1 MVHIR
6 YSRWDARLRDSLDS
20 ETVFDQLND
29 YMNDTGD
36 LQQAMRR
43 LMQKGIKQGEKRTKG
58 LDELLAQVAREM
70 RKLYDEYRLQSA
82 MDEVEQQLDSI
93 VDQER
98 RTLEDLDQAGQDVQ
112 GKQQFLNDLPGK
124 PSEAVEK
131 LTSYRFENA
140 DAEKEFQQLLQ
151 QLEQLRK
158 LENWLRREGSLFRG
172 QTPMQFQQSAELME
186 RMEEL
191 RRLEGQ
197 LSSMQL
203 RDVDKELLEKLLGG
217 NPKLDFEGVMRMQ
230 SLLEEGGYV
239 LEQGDRFDLT
249 PRGVR
254 RVGQL
259 ALRDIYQQLRRDG
272 MGRHS
277 ARYRGSQEVMTE
289 NSRPYVQG
297 DPLHLNMIQTLKNA
311 LLHGGSVP
319 VKIHPGDFAVY
330 ESEHTTRA
338 ATVLL
343 LDMSWSMSWEG
354 RFAAAKK
361 VALAMESLVRSL
373 HPRDYFGIV
382 GFFTRAVELKPK
394 DLPQATWNM
403 GDPFTNLQDALHL
416 GSELLE
422 RRPTPNQQMIVITDG
437 QPTAYCRQGRLYC
450 EWPLSFGGI
459 SQKAAEETLKEAERI
474 TRRGITINTFMLDDS
489 PVLRGFVDDLTRIN
503 KGRAFYTR
511 PDRLGGNSSS
521 TISLPS
527 EKKVNGLCFN
537 LTRFLVPP

>member
-6 YSRWDARLRDSLDS
+6 YSRWDRSTRNSLDS
-20 ETVFDQLND
+20 DTVFDQLNE
-29 YMNDTGD
+29 YMNDSGD

-43 LMQKGIKQGEKRTKG
+43 LMQKGIKRGENQTKG
-58 LDELLAQVAREM
+58 LDDLLSQVAREM

-82 MDEVEQQLDSI
+82 MDEVQEQLESI

-98 RTLEDLDQAGQDVQ
+98 HTLEELDQSGQDTQ
-112 GKQQFLNDLPGK
+112 EKKQFLNNLPGK
-124 PSEAVEK
+124 ASEAVEK

-140 DAEKEFQQLLQ
+140 NAEKEFQQLLM
-151 QLEQLRK
+151 QLEQIRK

-172 QTPMQFQQSAELME
+172 QTPLQFQESMDLME

-217 NPKLDFEGVMRMQ
+217 DPKQDFEGVMRMQ

-239 LEQGDRFDLT
+239 LEQGDRFELT
-249 PRGVR
+249 PRGIR

-277 ARYRGSQEVMTE
+277 ARYRGRQEIQIE

-297 DPLHLNMIQTLKNA
+297 DALHINMIQTLKNA
-311 LLHGGSVP
+311 LLNGGGVP

-330 ESEHTTRA
+330 DSEHTTRA

-403 GDPFTNLQDALHL
+403 GDPFTNLQDGLHL
-416 GSELLE
+416 AAEMLE
-422 RRPTPNQQMIVITDG
+422 RRPSPNQQMIVITDG

-459 SQKAAEETLKEAERI
+459 SQRAAEETLKEAERI
-474 TRRGITINTFMLDDS
+474 TRKGITINTFMLDDS

-503 KGRAFYTR
+503 RGRAFYTR
-511 PDRLGGNSSS
+511 PDRLGEYLLVDYLSHQK
-521 TISLPS
+521 
-527 EKKVNGLCFN
+527 KKV
-537 LTRFLVPP
+537 

>member
-1 MVHIR
+1 MVRIR
-6 YSRWDARLRDSLDS
+6 YSRWTAATRDSLDS
-20 ETVFDQLND
+20 ETVFDQLNE

-43 LMQKGIKQGEKRTKG
+43 LMQKGIKQREKQTKG
-58 LDELLAQVAREM
+58 IDDLLSQVAREM
-70 RKLYDEYRLQSA
+70 RKLYDQYRLQSA
-82 MDEVEQQLDSI
+82 MEEVQQRLESI
-93 VDQER
+93 LDQER
-98 RTLEDLDQAGQDVQ
+98 QTLEELDQAGQDTEA
-112 GKQQFLNDLPGK
+112 KRQFLNDLPSK
-124 PSEAVEK
+124 TSQAIEK

-140 DAEKEFQQLLQ
+140 EAEADFQKLVLD
-151 QLEQLRK
+151 LEQIRK

-172 QTPMQFQQSAELME
+172 QTPMQFQESTELME

-203 RDVDKELLEKLLGG
+203 KDVDKELLAKLLGG
-217 NPKLDFEGVMRMQ
+217 DPKQDFDGVMQMQ

-239 LEQGDRFDLT
+239 VEQGDRFELT

-259 ALRDIYQQLRRDG
+259 ALRDIYRQLRRDG

-277 ARYRGSQEVMTE
+277 TRYRGSQEVLTE

-297 DPLHLNMIQTLKNA
+297 DLLHINMIQTLKNA
-311 LLHGGSVP
+311 LLHGGGIP
-319 VKIHPGDFAVY
+319 VRIRPGDFAVY
-330 ESEHTTRA
+330 ESEHTSRA

-361 VALAMESLVRSL
+361 VALAMETLVRSL

-403 GDPFTNLQDALHL
+403 GDPFTNLQDGLHL
-416 GSELLE
+416 AAELLE
-422 RRPTPNQQMIVITDG
+422 RRPSPNQQMIVITDG

-459 SQKAAEETLKEAERI
+459 SQRAAEETLKEAERI
-474 TRRGITINTFMLDDS
+474 TRKGITINTFMLDDS
-489 PVLRGFVDDLTRIN
+489 PVLRGFVDDLTRLN

-511 PDRLGGNSSS
+511 PDRLGEYLLVDYLSHQR
-521 TISLPS
+521 
-527 EKKVNGLCFN
+527 KKV
-537 LTRFLVPP
+537 

>member
-6 YSRWDARLRDSLDS
+6 YSRWNGNLRDALDS
-20 ETVFDQLND
+20 ESVFDQLND
-29 YMNDTGD
+29 YMNETGD

-43 LMQKGIKQGEKRTKG
+43 LMQKGIKEGEKQQKG
-58 LDELLAQVAREM
+58 IDDLLSQIAREM

-82 MDEVEQQLDSI
+82 MDEVQQQLDSI
-93 VDQER
+93 LDQER
-98 RTLEDLDQAGQDVQ
+98 RTLDDLDQAGQDVQ
-112 GKQQFLNDLPGK
+112 AKQQFLNDLPGK
-124 PSEAVEK
+124 VSEAVEK
-131 LTSYRFENA
+131 LTSYRFENSA
-140 DAEKEFQQLLQ
+140 AEKEFQQLLSE
-151 QLEQLRK
+151 LEQIRK

-172 QTPMQFQQSAELME
+172 QTPMQFQESKEMME

-217 NPKLDFEGVMRMQ
+217 DPKQDFEGVMRMQ

-239 LEQGDRFDLT
+239 LEQGDRFELT
-249 PRGVR
+249 ARGVR

-277 ARYRGSQEVMTE
+277 TRHRGSQEFLIE
-289 NSRPYVQG
+289 NSKPYVQG
-297 DPLHLNMIQTLKNA
+297 DPLHINMVQTLKNA
-311 LLHGGSVP
+311 LLNRGGVP
-319 VKIHPGDFAVY
+319 VRIGPKDFAVY

-361 VALAMESLVRSL
+361 VALAMESLVRAL

-403 GDPFTNLQDALHL
+403 GDPFTNLQDGLHL
-416 GSELLE
+416 AGEMLDRKPS
-422 RRPTPNQQMIVITDG
+422 PNQQMIVITDG

-459 SQKAAEETLKEAERI
+459 SQRAAEETLKEAERI
-474 TRRGITINTFMLDDS
+474 TRKGITINTFMLDDS

-511 PDRLGGNSSS
+511 PDRLGEYLLVDYLSHQR
-521 TISLPS
+521 
-527 EKKVNGLCFN
+527 KKV
-537 LTRFLVPP
+537 

>member
-6 YSRWDARLRDSLDS
+6 YSRWERNGRDSLDS
-20 ETVFDQLND
+20 DTVFDQLNE
-29 YMNDTGD
+29 YMNDSGD

-43 LMQKGIKQGEKRTKG
+43 LMQKGIKQGEKQTKG
-58 LDELLAQVAREM
+58 IDDLLSQVAREM

-82 MDEVEQQLDSI
+82 MDEVQEQLDSI
-93 VDQER
+93 VDQEQQ
-98 RTLEDLDQAGQDVQ
+98 TLKELDQAGQNTQ
-112 GKQQFLNDLPGK
+112 EKKQFLNNLPGK
-124 PSEAVEK
+124 VSDAVEK
-131 LTSYRFENA
+131 LTSYRFENTN
-140 DAEKEFQQLLQ
+140 AEKEFQQLLM
-151 QLEQLRK
+151 QLEQIRK

-172 QTPMQFQQSAELME
+172 QTPLKFQESMDLME
-186 RMEEL
+186 RMEDL

-217 NPKLDFEGVMRMQ
+217 DPKQEFEGVMRMQ

-239 LEQGDRFDLT
+239 LEQGDRFELT
-249 PRGVR
+249 PRGIR

-277 ARYRGSQEVMTE
+277 VRYRGSQEIQIE

-297 DPLHLNMIQTLKNA
+297 DALHINMIQTLKNA
-311 LLHGGSVP
+311 LLNGGGVP
-319 VKIHPGDFAVY
+319 VKIRPGDFAVY
-330 ESEHTTRA
+330 DSEHTTRA

-403 GDPFTNLQDALHL
+403 GDPFTNLQDGLHL
-416 GSELLE
+416 AAEMLE
-422 RRPTPNQQMIVITDG
+422 RRPSPNQQMIVITDG

-459 SQKAAEETLKEAERI
+459 SQRAAEETLKEAERI
-474 TRRGITINTFMLDDS
+474 TRKGITINTFMLDDS

-503 KGRAFYTR
+503 RGRAFYTR
-511 PDRLGGNSSS
+511 PDRLGQYLLIDYLSHQK
-521 TISLPS
+521 
-527 EKKVNGLCFN
+527 KKV
-537 LTRFLVPP
+537 

>member
-6 YSRWDARLRDSLDS
+6 YSRWDKSTRNSLDS
-20 ETVFDQLND
+20 DTVFDQLNE
-29 YMNDTGD
+29 YMNDSGD

-43 LMQKGIKQGEKRTKG
+43 LMQKGIKRGENQTKG
-58 LDELLAQVAREM
+58 IDDLLSQVAREM

-82 MDEVEQQLDSI
+82 MDEVQEQLESI
-93 VDQER
+93 VDQEQQ
-98 RTLEDLDQAGQDVQ
+98 TLEALDQAGQDVQ
-112 GKQQFLNDLPGK
+112 EKKQFLNNLPGK
-124 PSEAVEK
+124 ASEAVEK
-131 LTSYRFENA
+131 LTSYRFENTN
-140 DAEKEFQQLLQ
+140 AEKEFQQLLM
-151 QLEQLRK
+151 QLEQIRK

-172 QTPMQFQQSAELME
+172 QTPLQFQESMDLME

-217 NPKLDFEGVMRMQ
+217 DPKQDFEGVMRMQ

-239 LEQGDRFDLT
+239 LEQGDRFELT
-249 PRGVR
+249 PRGIR

-277 ARYRGSQEVMTE
+277 VRYRGSQEIQIE

-297 DPLHLNMIQTLKNA
+297 DALHINMIQTLKNA
-311 LLHGGSVP
+311 LLNGGGVP
-319 VKIHPGDFAVY
+319 VRIRPGDFVVY
-330 ESEHTTRA
+330 DSEHSTRA

-403 GDPFTNLQDALHL
+403 GDPFTNLQDGLHL
-416 GSELLE
+416 AAEMLE
-422 RRPTPNQQMIVITDG
+422 RRPSPNQQMIVITDG

-459 SQKAAEETLKEAERI
+459 SQRAAEETLKEAERI
-474 TRRGITINTFMLDDS
+474 TRKGITINTFMLDDS

-503 KGRAFYTR
+503 RGRAFYTR
-511 PDRLGGNSSS
+511 PDRLGQYLLIDYLSHQK
-521 TISLPS
+521 
-527 EKKVNGLCFN
+527 KKV
-537 LTRFLVPP
+537 

>member
-1 MVHIR
+1 MMHFR
-6 YSRWDARLRDSLDS
+6 YSRWNGNLRDSLDS
-20 ETVFDQLND
+20 ESVFDQLND
-29 YMNDTGD
+29 YMNETGD

-43 LMQKGIKQGEKRTKG
+43 LMQKGLKQNEKQTKG
-58 LDELLAQVAREM
+58 LDDLLSQVAREM

-82 MDEVEQQLDSI
+82 MDEVQQQLDSV
-93 VDQER
+93 VDQEHQ
-98 RTLEDLDQAGQDVQ
+98 TLDELDQSGQDVQ
-112 GKQQFLNDLPGK
+112 QKQQFLNDLPGK
-124 PSEAVEK
+124 VSDAVEK
-131 LTSYRFENA
+131 LTSYQFENSN
-140 DAEKEFQQLLQ
+140 AEKDFQQLLKE
-151 QLEQLRK
+151 LEQIRK

-172 QTPMQFQQSAELME
+172 QTPMNFQESKEIME
-186 RMEEL
+186 RMEDL

-203 RDVDKELLEKLLGG
+203 RDVDKDLLEKLLGG
-217 NPKLDFEGVMRMQ
+217 DPKQDFEGVMRMQ

-239 LEQGDRFDLT
+239 LEQGDRFELT

-272 MGRHS
+272 MGRH
-277 ARYRGSQEVMTE
+277 ATRYRGTHELLTE
-289 NSRPYVQG
+289 NSKPYVQG
-297 DPLHLNMIQTLKNA
+297 DPLHINMVQTLKNA
-311 LLHGGSVP
+311 LLNGGGVP
-319 VKIHPGDFAVY
+319 VRIGPKDFAVY
-330 ESEHTTRA
+330 ESEHTSRA

-361 VALAMESLVRSL
+361 VALAMESLVRAL

-403 GDPFTNLQDALHL
+403 GDPFTNLQDGLHL
-416 GSELLE
+416 AAEMLDRKPSQ
-422 RRPTPNQQMIVITDG
+422 NQQMIVITDG

-459 SQKAAEETLKEAERI
+459 SQRAAEETLKEAERI
-474 TRRGITINTFMLDDS
+474 TRKGITINTFMLDDS

-511 PDRLGGNSSS
+511 PDRLGEYLLVDYLSHQR
-521 TISLPS
+521 
-527 EKKVNGLCFN
+527 KKV
-537 LTRFLVPP
+537 

>member
-6 YSRWDARLRDSLDS
+6 YSRWDKSTRNSLDS
-20 ETVFDQLND
+20 DTVFDQLNE
-29 YMNDTGD
+29 YMNDSGD

-43 LMQKGIKQGEKRTKG
+43 LMQKGIKRGENQTKG
-58 LDELLAQVAREM
+58 IDDLLSQVAREM

-82 MDEVEQQLDSI
+82 MDEVQEQLESI

-98 RTLEDLDQAGQDVQ
+98 QTLEELDQAGQDVQ
-112 GKQQFLNDLPGK
+112 EKKQFLNNLPGK
-124 PSEAVEK
+124 ASEAVEK
-131 LTSYRFENA
+131 LTSYRFENTN
-140 DAEKEFQQLLQ
+140 AEKEFQQLLM
-151 QLEQLRK
+151 QLEQIRK

-172 QTPMQFQQSAELME
+172 QTPLQFQESMDLME

-217 NPKLDFEGVMRMQ
+217 DPKQDFEGVMRMQ

-239 LEQGDRFDLT
+239 LEQGDRFELT
-249 PRGVR
+249 PRGIR

-277 ARYRGSQEVMTE
+277 VRYRGSQEIQIE

-297 DPLHLNMIQTLKNA
+297 DALHINMIQTLKNA
-311 LLHGGSVP
+311 LLNGGGVP
-319 VKIHPGDFAVY
+319 VRIRPGDFTVY
-330 ESEHTTRA
+330 DSEHTTRA

-403 GDPFTNLQDALHL
+403 GDPFTNLQDGLHL
-416 GSELLE
+416 AAEMLE
-422 RRPTPNQQMIVITDG
+422 RRPSPNQQMIVITDG

-459 SQKAAEETLKEAERI
+459 SQRAAEETLKEAERI
-474 TRRGITINTFMLDDS
+474 TRKGITINTFMLDDS

-503 KGRAFYTR
+503 RGRAFYTR
-511 PDRLGGNSSS
+511 PDRLGQYLLIDYLSHQK
-521 TISLPS
+521 
-527 EKKVNGLCFN
+527 KKV
-537 LTRFLVPP
+537 

>member
-1 MVHIR
+1 MLHIR
-6 YSRWDARLRDSLDS
+6 YSRWNAGDGNSLDPDS
-20 ETVFDQLND
+20 VFDQLNEN
-29 YMNDTGD
+29 MNDTGD

-43 LMQKGIKQGEKRTKG
+43 LMQKGIKNGEKQTKG
-58 LDELLAQVAREM
+58 VEDLLAQVAREM

-82 MDEVEQQLDSI
+82 MEEMQENLDSVVEQEQKTL
-93 VDQER
+93 QEMD
-98 RTLEDLDQAGQDVQ
+98 ESGQDTQ
-112 GKQQFLNDLPGK
+112 EKKQFLNDLPGK
-124 PSEAVEK
+124 TSEAIEK

-140 DAEKEFQQLLQ
+140 NAEKDFQKLLM
-151 QLEQLRK
+151 QLEQIRK

-172 QTPMQFQQSAELME
+172 QTPVDFEQSQELME

-191 RRLEGQ
+191 RKLESQ

-203 RDVDKELLEKLLGG
+203 KDVDKELLEKLLGG
-217 NPKLDFEGVMRMQ
+217 EPKQDFEGIMRMQ

-239 LEQGDRFDLT
+239 IEQGERFELT
-249 PRGVR
+249 PKGVR

-259 ALRDIYQQLRRDG
+259 ALRDIYRQLRRDG
-272 MGRHS
+272 MGRH
-277 ARYRGSQEVMTE
+277 ATNRHGSQELVLET
-289 NSRPYVQG
+289 SRPHVQG
-297 DPLHLNMIQTLKNA
+297 EPLHINMIQTLKNA
-311 LLHGGSVP
+311 LLHGGGVP
-319 VKIHPGDFAVY
+319 VRIGPKDFAVY
-330 ESEHTTRA
+330 ETEHNTRA

-361 VALAMESLVRSL
+361 VALAMESLVRAL

-382 GFFTRAVELKPK
+382 GFFTRAVELKAK

-403 GDPFTNLQDALHL
+403 GDPFTNLQDGLHL
-416 GSELLE
+416 ASTMLE
-422 RRPTPNQQMIVITDG
+422 RKPSANQQMIVITDG

-459 SQKAAEETLKEAERI
+459 SQRAAEETLKEAERI
-474 TRRGITINTFMLDDS
+474 TRKGITINTFMLDDS

-511 PDRLGGNSSS
+511 PDRLGEYLLVDYLSHQK
-521 TISLPS
+521 
-527 EKKVNGLCFN
+527 KKV
-537 LTRFLVPP
+537 

>member
-6 YSRWDARLRDSLDS
+6 YSRWNAERGDGFDSDA
-20 ETVFDQLND
+20 VFDQLND

-43 LMQKGIKQGEKRTKG
+43 LMQKGIKKG
-58 LDELLAQVAREM
+58 DKQSKGVDDLLAQVAREM
-70 RKLYDEYRLQSA
+70 RRLYDENRLQSA
-82 MDEVEQQLDSI
+82 MDEIQEQLDSI
-93 VDQER
+93 VEQEQQ
-98 RTLEDLDQAGQDVQ
+98 TLQELDEAGQDMQ
-112 GKQQFLNDLPGK
+112 AKKQFLNDLPGK
-124 PSEAVEK
+124 TSDAIDK
-131 LTSYRFENA
+131 LSSYGFENSQ
-140 DAEKEFQQLLQ
+140 AEKEFQQLALQ
-151 QLEQLRK
+151 LDQIRK
-158 LENWLRREGSLFRG
+158 LENWMRREGSLFRG
-172 QTPMQFQQSAELME
+172 QNPMDFQQAMDVME

-191 RRLEGQ
+191 RRLESQ

-203 RDVDKELLEKLLGG
+203 RDVDRELLEKLLGG
-217 NPKLDFEGVMRMQ
+217 DPMQDFEGVMRMQ

-239 LEQGDRFDLT
+239 VEQGERFELT

-259 ALRDIYQQLRRDG
+259 ALRDIYQQLRRDA
-272 MGRHS
+272 MGQHATRH
-277 ARYRGSQEVMTE
+277 RGTQALMTE
-289 NSRPYVQG
+289 NTRPYVQG
-297 DPLHLNMIQTLKNA
+297 DPLNINMVQTLKNA
-311 LLHGGSVP
+311 LLHGGGVP
-319 VKIHPGDFAVY
+319 VRIRPGDFAVY
-330 ESEHTTRA
+330 ESEHSTRA

-361 VALAMESLVRSL
+361 VALAMESLVRAL

-403 GDPFTNLQDALHL
+403 GDPFTNLQDGLHL
-416 GSELLE
+416 AAELLD
-422 RRPTPNQQMIVITDG
+422 RKPGPNQQMIVITDG

-459 SQKAAEETLKEAERI
+459 SQRAAEETLREAERI
-474 TRRGITINTFMLDDS
+474 TRKGITINTFMLDDS

-511 PDRLGGNSSS
+511 PDRLGEYLLVDYLSHQR
-521 TISLPS
+521 
-527 EKKVNGLCFN
+527 KKV
-537 LTRFLVPP
+537 

>member
-6 YSRWDARLRDSLDS
+6 YSRWDKSTRNSLDS
-20 ETVFDQLND
+20 DTVFDQLNE
-29 YMNDTGD
+29 YMNDSGD

-43 LMQKGIKQGEKRTKG
+43 LMQKGIKRGENQTKG
-58 LDELLAQVAREM
+58 IDDLLSQVAREM

-82 MDEVEQQLDSI
+82 MDEVQEQLESI

-98 RTLEDLDQAGQDVQ
+98 QTLEELDQAGQDVQ
-112 GKQQFLNDLPGK
+112 EKKQFLNNLPGK
-124 PSEAVEK
+124 ASEAVEK
-131 LTSYRFENA
+131 LTSYRFENTN
-140 DAEKEFQQLLQ
+140 AEKEFQQLLM
-151 QLEQLRK
+151 QLEQIRK

-172 QTPMQFQQSAELME
+172 QTPLQFQESMDLME

-217 NPKLDFEGVMRMQ
+217 DPKQDFEGVMRMQ

-239 LEQGDRFDLT
+239 LEQGDRFELT
-249 PRGVR
+249 PRGIR

-277 ARYRGSQEVMTE
+277 VRYRGSQEIQIE

-297 DPLHLNMIQTLKNA
+297 DALHINMIQTLKNA
-311 LLHGGSVP
+311 LLNGGGVP
-319 VKIHPGDFAVY
+319 VRIRPGDFVVY
-330 ESEHTTRA
+330 DSEHSTRA

-403 GDPFTNLQDALHL
+403 GDPFTNLQDGLHL
-416 GSELLE
+416 AAEMLE
-422 RRPTPNQQMIVITDG
+422 RRPSPNQQMIVITDG

-459 SQKAAEETLKEAERI
+459 SQRAAEETLKEAERI
-474 TRRGITINTFMLDDS
+474 TRKGITINTFMLDDS

-503 KGRAFYTR
+503 RGRAFYTR
-511 PDRLGGNSSS
+511 PDRLGQYLLIDYLSHQK
-521 TISLPS
+521 
-527 EKKVNGLCFN
+527 KKV
-537 LTRFLVPP
+537 

>member
-6 YSRWDARLRDSLDS
+6 YSRWDATLRDSFDS
-20 ETVFDQLND
+20 ETVFDQLNE

-43 LMQKGIKQGEKRTKG
+43 LMQKGIKQGEKQSKG
-58 LDELLAQVAREM
+58 IDELLAQVARKM

-82 MDEVEQQLDSI
+82 MNEVQQQLESI
-93 VDQER
+93 VDQEH
-98 RTLEDLDQAGQDVQ
+98 RTLEELDQAGQDTQ
-112 GKQQFLNDLPGK
+112 SKQQFLNDLPGK
-124 PSEAVEK
+124 VSEAVEK
-131 LTSYRFENA
+131 LSAYRFENS
-140 DAEKEFQQLLQ
+140 DAEREFQQLVL
-151 QLEQLRK
+151 QLEQIRK

-172 QTPMQFQQSAELME
+172 QTPMQFQQSQELME

-217 NPKLDFEGVMRMQ
+217 DPKQDFEGVMRMQ

-239 LEQGDRFDLT
+239 LEQGDRFELT

-259 ALRDIYQQLRRDG
+259 ALKDIYQQLRRDG

-277 ARYRGSQEVMTE
+277 TRHQGSQEFLTE

-297 DPLHLNMIQTLKNA
+297 DPLHINMIHTLKNA
-311 LLHGGSVP
+311 LLHDEDVP
-319 VKIHPGDFAVY
+319 VRIHPGDFAVY

-403 GDPFTNLQDALHL
+403 GDPFTNLQDGLHL
-416 GSELLE
+416 ASEMLD
-422 RRPTPNQQMIVITDG
+422 RRPSPNQQMIVITDG

-459 SQKAAEETLKEAERI
+459 SQRAAEETLKEAERI

-511 PDRLGGNSSS
+511 PDRLGEYLLVDYLSHQR
-521 TISLPS
+521 
-527 EKKVNGLCFN
+527 KKV
-537 LTRFLVPP
+537 

>member
-6 YSRWDARLRDSLDS
+6 YSRWDGNLRNSLDS
-20 ETVFDQLND
+20 ESVFDQLND
-29 YMNDTGD
+29 YMNETGD

-43 LMQKGIKQGEKRTKG
+43 LMQKGIKQGEKQTKG
-58 LDELLAQVAREM
+58 IDDLLSQVAREM
-70 RKLYDEYRLQSA
+70 RKMYDEYRLQSA
-82 MDEVEQQLDSI
+82 MDEVQQQLDSI
-93 VDQER
+93 LDQER
-98 RTLEDLDQAGQDVQ
+98 QTLDDLDQAGEDVQ
-112 GKQQFLNDLPGK
+112 AKQQFLNDLPGK
-124 PSEAVEK
+124 TSEAVEK
-131 LTSYRFENA
+131 LTSYRFENSN
-140 DAEKEFQQLLQ
+140 AEKEFQRLLMQLDQ
-151 QLEQLRK
+151 IRK

-172 QTPMQFQQSAELME
+172 QTPMQFQESKELME

-191 RRLEGQ
+191 RRLESQ

-217 NPKLDFEGVMRMQ
+217 DPKQDFEGVMRMQ
-230 SLLEEGGYV
+230 SLLEDGGYV
-239 LEQGDRFDLT
+239 LEQGDRFELT

-277 ARYRGSQEVMTE
+277 TRHRGSQEFLIE
-289 NSRPYVQG
+289 NSKPYVQG
-297 DPLHLNMIQTLKNA
+297 DPLHINMIQTLKNA
-311 LLHGGSVP
+311 LMNKGGVP
-319 VKIHPGDFAVY
+319 VRIGPKDFAVY

-403 GDPFTNLQDALHL
+403 GDPFTNLQDGLHL
-416 GSELLE
+416 AAEMLE
-422 RRPTPNQQMIVITDG
+422 RKPSPNQQMIVITDG

-459 SQKAAEETLKEAERI
+459 SQRAAEETLKEAERI
-474 TRRGITINTFMLDDS
+474 TRKGITINTFMLDDS

-511 PDRLGGNSSS
+511 PDRLGEYLLVDYLSHQK
-521 TISLPS
+521 
-527 EKKVNGLCFN
+527 KKV
-537 LTRFLVPP
+537 

>member
-6 YSRWDARLRDSLDS
+6 YSRWDATRRDALDS
-20 ETVFDQLND
+20 DTVFDQLND
-29 YMNDTGD
+29 YMNDSGD

-43 LMQKGIKQGEKRTKG
+43 LMQKGIKRGEQQTKG
-58 LDELLAQVAREM
+58 IDDLLSQVAREM

-82 MDEVEQQLDSI
+82 MDEVQEQLESI
-93 VDQER
+93 LDQER
-98 RTLEDLDQAGQDVQ
+98 QTLEDLDQAGQDTQ
-112 GKQQFLNDLPGK
+112 EKKQFLNDLPGK
-124 PSEAVEK
+124 VSEAVEK
-131 LTSYRFENA
+131 LTSYRFANSA
-140 DAEKEFQQLLQ
+140 AEKEFQQLLM
-151 QLEQLRK
+151 QLEQIRK

-172 QTPMQFQQSAELME
+172 QTPMQFQQSMELME

-203 RDVDKELLEKLLGG
+203 RDVDKELLEKLLGAD
-217 NPKLDFEGVMRMQ
+217 PKQDFEGVMRMQ

-239 LEQGDRFDLT
+239 MEQGDRFELT

-272 MGRHS
+272 MGKHS
-277 ARYRGSQEVMTE
+277 ARYRGSQEVQIE
-289 NSRPYVQG
+289 NTRPYVQG
-297 DPLHLNMIQTLKNA
+297 DALHLNMVQTLKNA
-311 LLHGGSVP
+311 LLNGAGVP
-319 VKIHPGDFAVY
+319 VRIRPGDFAVY
-330 ESEHTTRA
+330 DSEHTTRA

-382 GFFTRAVELKPK
+382 GFFTRAMELKAK

-403 GDPFTNLQDALHL
+403 GDPFTNLQDGLHL
-416 GSELLE
+416 AAEMLE
-422 RRPTPNQQMIVITDG
+422 RRPSPNQQMIVITDG

-459 SQKAAEETLKEAERI
+459 SQRAAEETLKEAERI
-474 TRRGITINTFMLDDS
+474 TRKGITINTFMLDDS

-503 KGRAFYTR
+503 RGRAFYTR
-511 PDRLGGNSSS
+511 PDRLGEYLLVDYLSHQR
-521 TISLPS
+521 
-527 EKKVNGLCFN
+527 KKV
-537 LTRFLVPP
+537 